1 MRESGSV
8 RWAFSC
14 TLCCSNKLCEYSVSR
29 TTPTLADLAAAAGV
43 STMSA
48 SRALNNQPGI
58 SRRTREAILRV
69 ASEKGYVTN
78 RVAQKLSSGQSGV
91 IGVIALQLEH
101 PFIIGVVNSVVR
113 AAAAAGNEVLIYSHP
128 EREKQPSSSVLH
140 LLQQFTDGAVAL
152 PPYQAGFVEALAR
165 GRFPV
170 AMVDSPPEHPE
181 LPCVAA
187 DDYGGARSAM
197 NYLADLGHKRIAFVA
212 GTENLGSAKERLRAY
227 HEAVAVHGL
236 ARDAALVV
244 PGHFTLAG
252 GRVAALQLLALRKRP
267 TAIFAANDLSAFG
280 VMAALQEQG
289 LRIPEDMSVVGFD
302 DVPAA
307 SQVHPALTTVRQPME
322 GIGRAAVS
330 TLLSQIAGLAPTSA
344 RVTLPTELIVRQSA
358 AAPRR

>member
-1 MRESGSV
+1 MPGN
-8 RWAFSC
+8 F
-14 TLCCSNKLCEYSVSR
+14 CEYSVSR

-43 STMSA
+43 STMTA

-58 SRRTREAILRV
+58 SQRTRASILKL

-91 IGVIALQLEH
+91 IGVIALQLEL
-101 PFIIGVVNSVVR
+101 PFIIGVVNGVVR

-128 EREKQPSSSVLH
+128 EREKQPSGNVLC

-152 PPYQAGFVEALAR
+152 PPYRADFVEALAR

-170 AMVDSPPEHPE
+170 AMVDSPLEHAK

-197 NYLADLGHKRIAFVA
+197 KHLADLGHKRIAFVA
-212 GTENLGSAKERLRAY
+212 GSPELGSAKERLRAY

-236 ARDAALVV
+236 ARDGALVV
-244 PGHFTLAG
+244 PGRYSLAG
-252 GRVAALQLLALRKRP
+252 GRAAALELLALKKRP

-289 LRIPEDMSVVGFD
+289 LKIPQDMSIVGFD

-307 SQVHPALTTVRQPME
+307 LHVHPALTTVRQPME
-322 GIGRAAVS
+322 AIGRAAVS
-330 TLLSQIAGLAPTSA
+330 TLLSQIAGLAPDSA
-344 RVTLPTELIVRQSA
+344 RVTLPTELIVRQSTI
-358 AAPRR
+358 APQR

>member
-1 MRESGSV
+1 M
-8 RWAFSC
+8 
-14 TLCCSNKLCEYSVSR
+14 SR

-43 STMSA
+43 STMTA

-58 SRRTREAILRV
+58 AQRTRAAILKV

-91 IGVIALQLEH
+91 IGVIALQLDI

-128 EREKQPSSSVLH
+128 EREKQPSSNVLQ
-140 LLQQFTDGAVAL
+140 LLQQFTDGVVAL
-152 PPYQAGFVEALAR
+152 PPYQPGFVEALAR

-170 AMVDSPPEHPE
+170 AMVDSPLDHAQ
-181 LPCVAA
+181 LPCVTA

-197 NYLADLGHKRIAFVA
+197 KHLAELGHKRIAFIA
-212 GTENLGSAKERLRAY
+212 GSEQLGSAGERLRAY

-236 ARDAALVV
+236 VRDPALVV
-244 PGHFTLAG
+244 PGRYSLEG
-252 GRVAALQLLALRKRP
+252 GRAAALALLALKKRP

-280 VMAALQEQG
+280 VMAVLQEQG
-289 LRIPEDMSVVGFD
+289 LKIAQDMSVVGFD

-307 SQVHPALTTVRQPME
+307 LHVHPALTTVRQPME

-330 TLLSQIAGLAPTSA
+330 TLLSQIAGLAPDSA
-344 RVTLPTELIVRQSA
+344 RVTLPTELIVRQST
-358 AAPRR
+358 APPQR